1 MHSFE
6 RLGYPFAQNT
16 NSCER
21 LGHPF
26 AQNTN
31 LFERLYYPFAQNT
44 NSFKRLHYPFA
55 GNSNLF
61 KRVGHPF
68 AGNTVLLDQKHDCN
82 NYSGIGCIFSFTV
95 FTSVVRDHFLCFIN
109 IVTFFDCVIL
119 LYLCLKP
126 YNVVAI
132 TTTGRKFQMINSRV
146 VLPFWRH
153 VCFTR
158 EN

>member
-1 MHSFE
+1 MTNNIFGECKINLAWTNVTVHWKTYSNNFPFLSRIPFTTVRKNLHSFE

-16 NSCER
+16 NSFEQ

-55 GNSNLF
+55 GNSNSF

-82 NYSGIGCIFSFTV
+82 NYSGIGRIFSFT
-95 FTSVVRDHFLCFIN
+95 FLHQLSGI
-109 IVTFFDCVIL
+109 TFFV
-119 LYLCLKP
+119 
-126 YNVVAI
+126 
-132 TTTGRKFQMINSRV
+132 S
-146 VLPFWRH
+146 
-153 VCFTR
+153 
-158 EN
+158 